1 MGELPIVSAE
11 QRLMGADSVPEV
23 IAESTQRTASSRL
36 LADDTYATETSFD
49 GILHEQR
56 FHIKNPAASFVIVNS

>member
-1 MGELPIVSAE
+1 
-11 QRLMGADSVPEV
+11 MGADSVPEV

-56 FHIKNPAASFVIVNS
+56 FHIKNPATSFVIVNS